1 MGLSA
6 MRAEERAEREDFS
19 MMTVTRRRALR
30 YFGMSVALGAVIAA
44 LPSAAQDRTS
54 VKIGYA
60 ISKTGPNS
68 GGAGITTLPNYVLW
82 VKEVN
87 DAGGLE
93 MPDGKKLPIEVIEYD
108 DRSSAEEVVRSIER
122 LATQDKVDFILPP
135 WGTGFN
141 LAVAPLFDRF
151 GYPQLAVSAVTDK
164 APEFVKRWKK
174 SYWMLGGGDDYTSAL
189 AGLLTKA
196 AGDGTINKKIAMIS
210 VADGFGIDLVTAAR
224 PSFKD
229 AGFEVVYD
237 VTYPAGTTDFTP
249 MINEAAAGGA
259 DTFVAFSYPP
269 ETFAITQQAQVAK
282 FNPKIL
288 YLGVGTGF
296 PVYGEKNGANAEG
309 IMSLGGIDPKN
320 DANAAYRKRHQDV
333 TGQAPDLWGSV
344 ITYNSLQMLQEAIK
358 RRGLD
363 RDAVADEL
371 SNGTFQTVLGEVKL
385 EDNQLRKL
393 WFGGQWQNGQFVAVA
408 PVDREG
414 AAPAI
419 LPKPAWK

>member
-1 MGLSA
+1 
-6 MRAEERAEREDFS
+6 
-19 MMTVTRRRALR
+19 MTIANRRQALR
-30 YFGMSVALGAVIAA
+30 CLGVSVALATVLAA
-44 LPSAAQDRTS
+44 FPAPAQDQTS
-54 VKIGYA
+54 VKIGFA
-60 ISKTGPNS
+60 ISKTGPNA
-68 GGAGITTLPNYVLW
+68 GGAGLTTLPNYQLW

-93 MPDGKKLPIEVIEYD
+93 LPDGKRLPIEVIEYD
-108 DRSSAEEVVRSIER
+108 DRSSAEEVVRAVER

-141 LAVAPLFDRF
+141 LAAAPLFDRF

-174 SYWMLGGGDDYTSAL
+174 SYWLLGGGHDYTEAL
-189 AGLLTKA
+189 AGLLDKA
-196 AGDGTINKKIAMIS
+196 AGEGKINKKVAMIS

-249 MINEAAAGGA
+249 MINEAAASGA

-269 ETFAITQQAQVAK
+269 ETFALTQQAQVAK
-282 FNPKIL
+282 FNPKVL

-296 PVYGEKNGANAEG
+296 PVYGKNNGQNAEG

-320 DANAAYRKRHQDV
+320 EANMAYRKRHEEV

-344 ITYNSLQMLQEAIK
+344 VTYNSLQMLQEAIK

-363 RDAVADEL
+363 KDAVADEL

-385 EDNQLRKL
+385 ENNQLRKL

-408 PVDREG
+408 PKDREG
-414 AAPAI
+414 VTPVI
-419 LPKPAWK
+419 LPKPSWQAQ

>member
-1 MGLSA
+1 MT
-6 MRAEERAEREDFS
+6 
-19 MMTVTRRRALR
+19 TVTRRRALR
-30 YFGMSVALGAVIAA
+30 YFGVSVALAA
-44 LPSAAQDRTS
+44 ATFAMPSSAQERTS
-54 VKIGYA
+54 VRIGYA

-68 GGAGITTLPNYVLW
+68 GGAGITTLPNYQLW
-82 VKEVN
+82 VKDVN

-93 MPDGKKLPIEVIEYD
+93 LPDGSKLPIEVIEYD
-108 DRSSAEEVVRSIER
+108 DRSSAEEVVRAVER
-122 LATQDKVDFILPP
+122 LAAQDKVDFILPP

-141 LAVAPLFDRF
+141 LAVAPLLDRF

-164 APEFVKRWKK
+164 APEFVERWKK
-174 SYWMLGGGDDYTSAL
+174 SYWLLGGGHDYTNAL
-189 AGLLTKA
+189 AGLLSKA
-196 AGDGTINKKIAMIS
+196 AEGGQVNKKVAMIS

-224 PSFKD
+224 PSFQE
-229 AGFEVVYD
+229 AGFEIVYD

-249 MINEAAAGGA
+249 MINEASSSGA

-282 FNPKIL
+282 FNPKVL

-296 PVYGEKNGANAEG
+296 PAYGANNGENAEG
-309 IMSLGGIDPKN
+309 IMSLGGIDPN
-320 DANAAYRKRHQDV
+320 NAENAAYRKRHEEV

-344 ITYNSLQMLQEAIK
+344 VTYTSLQMLQQAIQ

-363 RDAVADEL
+363 KEAVADEL

-414 AAPAI
+414 VAQAI
-419 LPKPAWK
+419 LPKPEWK